1 MIIGSDTLASWE
13 RFYRANFINSLSGFK
28 SVSLIGTINNQGQPN
43 LGVFSNVVH
52 LGADPALIG
61 YINRPLE
68 AAPHTLAN
76 IKATGIYTINHI
88 QESFVAQAHQCS
100 AKYPPD
106 INEFEATGLHA
117 EFIEDIAVP
126 FVKESNTKY
135 ALSLQEIIPI
145 ALNNTYLVIGKV
157 ELVVIDETTLQEDGF
172 LDLDKAG
179 SLCSSGLDSY
189 HTTHSIA
196 RFRYAKPGVA
206 PQKLR

>member
-13 RFYRANFINSLSGFK
+13 RFYRANFVNSLSGFK

-43 LGVFSNVVH
+43 LGVFSNIVH

-76 IKATGIYTINHI
+76 IEATSVYTINHI
-88 QESFVAQAHQCS
+88 HESFVAQAHQCS
-100 AKYPPD
+100 AKYPRETS
-106 INEFEATGLHA
+106 EFEAVGLHM
-117 EFIEDIAVP
+117 EFIEDIAAP
-126 FVKESNTKY
+126 FVKESHVKY
-135 ALSLQEIIPI
+135 ALTLQEIIPI

-157 ELVVIDETTLQEDGF
+157 ELVVIDEAILQEDGF
-172 LDLDKAG
+172 LNLEKAG
-179 SLCSSGLDSY
+179 SLCSSGIDSY
-189 HTTHSIA
+189 HSTHSVG
-196 RFRYAKPGVA
+196 RFRYAKPGVP